1 MTSSIVNFIVERY
14 LANFLE
20 INTSQTTASIWS
32 GTVEMQNLKIKP
44 EIFQTMNLPYLELVN
59 GYVGKLKLELQ
70 MPRFYL
76 YPIKVYV
83 DKVFFHARQKNI
95 DKLNK
100 DKEIEGMEAYKQS
113 QLINTEQLTNQ
124 VSQLQNEGP
133 GMVQQIMNN
142 IQIIINDVVFR
153 FDDSVSYHKVPYSL
167 GIILGGIIIQT
178 TRSDYQLPK
187 DPNEQIPYEEIN
199 YKVIKIDNFSI
210 FMDCYNK
217 EEDLD
222 YKKLIDKKTMDDIDS
237 DLKSFMKDLID
248 FYAYCIS
255 EVYVHSHDKMSH
267 QYLLHY
273 LDMDLNVALNDNVKN
288 KKPKYDASLIFPNLD
303 FGLTLKQ
310 TETLFKVLAYI
321 NLNFYYQ
328 LGISK
333 DYYTKQLTEEEEE
346 KYIKGYLDYYKQK
359 YINKNDAFLL
369 SQDLVDM
376 ESKLT
381 YEQIQT
387 MRTAAL
393 TQLDY
398 VKKINELEAQIKTE
412 EGRWFGYDEVKI
424 EQLKKELEKIKEK
437 QKNSNIKAS
446 IEKKETKL
454 EVDEYFDLPDEYV
467 IYHVS
472 FEITTS
478 ILTIYESMH
487 QISQKQWSF
496 GRKLIDFISDD
507 FIIDGEIRKC
517 GQIYKMSLL
526 NCSISQDKVSNEDYD
541 KILFGEKN
549 NDKKSKVLYM
559 EFEMNPKFEK
569 SNYRFKMTT
578 TRQVYLVINLYIL
591 QYINYKVLDAMSQ
604 NINFSEITSYASDS
618 VSKYIQEGYVDKFL
632 GGEYQHFNID
642 LDITFNSPILIIPQ
656 NIMDKKNKKCIYL
669 YCGKLIITTNLPPR
683 QDLNID
689 YKTVKDPKLLYDD
702 YIVKLQGIKMST
714 IDNCLL
720 KNNYLGK
727 EEILVHEF
735 DMDISCKM
743 IIEAKNKL
751 FDAMIIEINI
761 PTFEFIMTEF
771 QILFFINYL
780 KSMYNEGNLLSKE
793 MNDDLKKK
801 GGVSKSTELDD
812 IKDYMKR
819 KGDEVQK
826 GIEKENEEKKK
837 KEEEKKKIEEE
848 IREKKKNKTYLGF
861 VKKFA
866 EVGKK
871 ATHHQKT
878 IYDIEKMRKSLNVI
892 FKINKVSL
900 IMKKNHKDLS
910 VNDYLIYQQN
920 DYLMIFATTDD
931 SDMFF
936 KLDIS
941 NVGLYD
947 KDLSIN
953 KEKLINPHFDCL
965 VESNKVESQNSN
977 SFITI
982 LFCYIKETNKSE
994 TIIDINNL
1002 NIVIGLDSILRSY
1015 LFSMYYYEKY
1025 CEMCAEVEKNNPN
1038 AERIKEEERQKNLE
1052 YIRKKQEEG
1061 INMRFF
1067 DKVKSNYQSRN
1078 TSKISIGDKE
1088 KNINQNK
1095 DKKDDISNKLEDII
1109 EEDEENKA
1117 DKEKIK
1123 RQLKN
1128 LVKMRY
1134 LYGIKEKVTKTEHI
1148 KAILKVT
1155 VNMNDTVL
1163 KMPLDASKIDT
1174 PIFSINFDMTYIQE
1188 WRQEMENVY
1197 EMPNKKLIK
1206 QDFSINDNNM
1216 NLMVYEADM
1225 DLIYYVPS
1233 QNKFT
1238 SNPITEKLLSNFR
1251 MTCQIKSYIVPVN
1264 SISVMNIDVLFEPLL
1279 LNFGFR
1285 QIRKLMQLYNDSM
1298 KFYYTDMQ
1306 EKYVPYLKPE
1316 DIGIENGENKLKV
1329 SDKKPNLRNT
1339 IRRVIIKNKLQKHF
1353 LRRLKEIKIKL
1364 EKEDPRNITKFNSFM
1379 DVNLKIDKA
1388 SFTIFDNTTLRKK
1401 ILMDISFTKLNLKYI
1416 SNSKPRDK
1424 NNMGNAI
1431 IEIITAKPISI
1442 DQYNFQ
1448 TCYQYMNM
1456 VFEID
1461 IYYYNLILSDFEP
1474 FIEPFGMK
1482 IDMLQVDPITR
1493 NKIDISSKDMLNMN
1507 ISANS
1512 IKVLNMFLTKYY
1524 QSEELWKKIDL
1535 ENQKNVVGRQSEKEK
1550 KEIILQMKNLLGL
1563 PMTFWFEANPK
1574 VKYQIKKDGTYSFTK
1589 NSLAEALGPSII
1601 KNKILKDKFSF
1612 SFDES
1617 NPIIGINFSRNIIRE
1632 YKVKI
1637 NQNGEIKTVEI
1648 SVRVDTSGL
1657 IKEIFFMSGIKFV
1670 NNTKYD
1676 EMYIKIND
1684 NTIPDNCISIKK
1696 SDKIP
1701 TSIPI
1706 TWMLS
1711 QSSNPEISIC
1721 LYNNGPSQK
1730 VYDNINEILIKDNNN
1745 NKEKND
1751 DIKKKKKQ
1759 FENAHKDD
1767 KNPRFKLI
1775 TDQILNNFEN
1785 KDDSK
1790 IVPVQD
1796 KEGFIAHLCFD
1807 YKIYTS
1813 IEQEEKSKKP
1823 EIEEKE
1829 EEGQQKK
1836 VKLVTPKDN
1845 KIVNSYEYII
1855 NIQSCVEFFNSLP
1868 FNLIIQK
1875 DEKEIILKPLQT
1887 EIFYDLTPEQNIA
1900 STKIS
1905 LDYYG
1910 KKYESREFAIRERID
1925 HLVLYCEDG
1934 DKVKEINMHVAKVPC
1949 SKQTLTNTKLL
1960 KVNQF
1965 STKSLKY
1972 IFFFDY
1978 LITNRLNSD
1987 LLCLSTNNKKFEK
2000 KDESRIPIILQKEK
2014 INLITIPENDG
2025 KLMIRL
2031 NDTEWSNAFEM
2042 NTIGV
2047 DGVVK
2052 INKKIDIISDE
2063 NKKKDL
2069 MTSIDIA
2076 CIITSSE
2083 NYIYSNV
2090 LVFEQRYLIIN
2101 NLGFDIF
2108 YMQEEDKE
2116 GYTFTL
2122 KDKAQQDLIYTK
2134 EKRIYRIGIRSSS
2147 NNEINWSGPFDVE
2160 NVEDFDLM
2168 IKIEKNEI
2176 KNYPHNIF
2184 TYNGNEYYI
2193 LIRMINQTYDK
2204 GIIYIM
2210 LNLPHYPYLEIDN
2223 KTNSPIKIYETKN
2236 GEPLLIN
2243 PRDRVPFVWKSTID
2257 IKDTLE
2263 CEVYGE
2269 KKTFNFSKFDKNIYN
2284 ISTRD
2289 PQYKEIEII
2298 RAISLSV
2305 STKNMHNTRCLM
2317 IEESEYQPNEQSA
2330 VEKIFFRNKK
2340 RPSTM
2345 DINCDFKGWGMS
2357 FIDDIPKE
2365 IFYISMYG
2373 LKAGYKNNVLSLNN
2387 DSKLENT
2394 ENITFFMKNF
2404 QVDYCKN
2411 DSYKNIIFPKQQ
2423 IIPSNEEKYENSK
2436 EDIVPFLSMLVVRQY
2451 TRNITTDEQVSKY
2464 PQIDIT
2470 MQEFNIKV
2478 EQYVMNNLLEITNNY
2493 MSLLDYYNKTDK
2505 KPEIIEEES
2514 LKEKIETPILKL
2526 TRENENISKMLIN
2539 FLLIGAIKFNLTL
2552 RLDLASIQSESV
2564 PKTLIRIFGSIG
2576 NSFARIT
2583 ESPLKFSEKIFQNV
2597 YIDYYTLMW
2606 KLIGDY
2612 TKQGI
2617 LQIYKILGSLDI
2629 IGNPVKLIDNIGTGF
2644 FELINEPRK
2653 GFVQGPTQF
2662 AKGLGRGI
2670 AGLLSGVVGG
2680 AFDAVGKI
2688 TGTLYAATQS
2698 ATGHSRDAIVD
2709 EEDEPGNVLSGTAQG
2724 IIGGGKELLKGITG
2738 IFLNPYRKA
2747 KQQGVKGFFKGLGS
2761 GLLGAIISPFAA
2773 VLKITNSIAVG
2784 IKNTFKLLTKSTL
2797 KTERFRFPRVI
2808 VEGEPIKNYDEEAAE
2823 AKELLYQLLKIDT
2836 DNIIYNA
2843 DFQSGDK
2850 GFVDK
2855 LSTVILTD
2863 QLIVV
2868 VYDMKKVIFNLS
2880 IKEIRKCTLHFM
2892 NDVYIIVF
2900 KLFNESTRGFRISK
2914 ECGKIA
2920 CSLYDLFNEM
2930 LEAKTLRSVKTIIKK
2945 QSTNLSNSNINNI
2958 NTNNTLR
2965 SGNINLDFSG
2975 QNVKSNYDNTIPNN
2989 GSVFNANSIQESEYS
3004 DAQSNIQGNE
3014 EKDDNKIL
3022 MDKID

>member
-1 MTSSIVNFIVERY
+1 M
-14 LANFLE
+14 
-20 INTSQTTASIWS
+20 
-32 GTVEMQNLKIKP
+32 
-44 EIFQTMNLPYLELVN
+44 
-59 GYVGKLKLELQ
+59 
-70 MPRFYL
+70 
-76 YPIKVYV
+76 
-83 DKVFFHARQKNI
+83 
-95 DKLNK
+95 
-100 DKEIEGMEAYKQS
+100 
-113 QLINTEQLTNQ
+113 
-124 VSQLQNEGP
+124 
-133 GMVQQIMNN
+133 
-142 IQIIINDVVFR
+142 
-153 FDDSVSYHKVPYSL
+153 
-167 GIILGGIIIQT
+167 
-178 TRSDYQLPK
+178 
-187 DPNEQIPYEEIN
+187 
-199 YKVIKIDNFSI
+199 
-210 FMDCYNK
+210 
-217 EEDLD
+217 
-222 YKKLIDKKTMDDIDS
+222 
-237 DLKSFMKDLID
+237 
-248 FYAYCIS
+248 
-255 EVYVHSHDKMSH
+255 
-267 QYLLHY
+267 
-273 LDMDLNVALNDNVKN
+273 
-288 KKPKYDASLIFPNLD
+288 
-303 FGLTLKQ
+303 
-310 TETLFKVLAYI
+310 
-321 NLNFYYQ
+321 
-328 LGISK
+328 
-333 DYYTKQLTEEEEE
+333 
-346 KYIKGYLDYYKQK
+346 
-359 YINKNDAFLL
+359 
-369 SQDLVDM
+369 
-376 ESKLT
+376 
-381 YEQIQT
+381 
-387 MRTAAL
+387 
-393 TQLDY
+393 
-398 VKKINELEAQIKTE
+398 
-412 EGRWFGYDEVKI
+412 KI
-424 EQLKKELEKIKEK
+424 ENEIK
-437 QKNSNIKAS
+437 S
-446 IEKKETKL
+446 
-454 EVDEYFDLPDEYV
+454 
-467 IYHVS
+467 
-472 FEITTS
+472 
-478 ILTIYESMH
+478 
-487 QISQKQWSF
+487 
-496 GRKLIDFISDD
+496 
-507 FIIDGEIRKC
+507 
-517 GQIYKMSLL
+517 
-526 NCSISQDKVSNEDYD
+526 
-541 KILFGEKN
+541 
-549 NDKKSKVLYM
+549 
-559 EFEMNPKFEK
+559 
-569 SNYRFKMTT
+569 
-578 TRQVYLVINLYIL
+578 
-591 QYINYKVLDAMSQ
+591 
-604 NINFSEITSYASDS
+604 
-618 VSKYIQEGYVDKFL
+618 
-632 GGEYQHFNID
+632 
-642 LDITFNSPILIIPQ
+642 
-656 NIMDKKNKKCIYL
+656 KKNKKY
-669 YCGKLIITTNLPPR
+669 TS
-683 QDLNID
+683 
-689 YKTVKDPKLLYDD
+689 V
-702 YIVKLQGIKMST
+702 V
-714 IDNCLL
+714 
-720 KNNYLGK
+720 NN
-727 EEILVHEF
+727 F
-735 DMDISCKM
+735 
-743 IIEAKNKL
+743 AKV
-751 FDAMIIEINI
+751 A
-761 PTFEFIMTEF
+761 
-771 QILFFINYL
+771 
-780 KSMYNEGNLLSKE
+780 
-793 MNDDLKKK
+793 
-801 GGVSKSTELDD
+801 
-812 IKDYMKR
+812 
-819 KGDEVQK
+819 
-826 GIEKENEEKKK
+826 
-837 KEEEKKKIEEE
+837 
-848 IREKKKNKTYLGF
+848 
-861 VKKFA
+861 
-866 EVGKK
+866 KK
-871 ATHHQKT
+871 ATHYEKT
-878 IYDIEKMRKSLNVI
+878 IKDVEKMRKSLNFI

-900 IMKKNHKDLS
+900 IMRKNYKDLS
-910 VNDYLIYQQN
+910 INDYLLYQQN

-931 SDMFF
+931 SDMYF

-965 VESNKVESQNSN
+965 VESNKVESQNTN

-982 LFCYIKETNKSE
+982 LFCYIKTTNKSE

-1002 NIVIGLDSILRSY
+1002 NIVIGLDSILRLY

-1038 AERIKEEERQKNLE
+1038 AERIKEEERQKNIE
-1052 YIRKKQEEG
+1052 YIRKMQEEA
-1061 INMRFF
+1061 INVKFF
-1067 DKVKSNYQSRN
+1067 ERVKSNTRSKYGSRISNEDNIIN
-1078 TSKISIGDKE
+1078 TNKI
-1088 KNINQNK
+1088 K
-1095 DKKDDISNKLEDII
+1095 DKNDESNIKLKTIKEDAK
-1109 EEDEENKA
+1109 EDDEENKA

-1128 LVKMRY
+1128 LSKLKF
-1134 LYGIKEKVTKTEHI
+1134 LYGLKEKVKKTEHI
-1148 KAILKVT
+1148 KSILKVT

-1163 KMPLDASKIDT
+1163 KMPLDANKIDT

-1188 WRQEMENVY
+1188 WKQEMDNVY
-1197 EMPNKKLIK
+1197 EMPKKKLIK

-1216 NLMVYEADM
+1216 NLMIYEADM

-1238 SNPITEKLLSNFR
+1238 HNPVTEKLLSNFR

-1285 QIRKLMQLYNDSM
+1285 QIRKLTQLYNDSM

-1306 EKYVPYLKPE
+1306 EKYVPYVKPE

-1329 SDKKPNLRNT
+1329 NNKKPNLRNT

-1353 LRRLKEIKIKL
+1353 LKRLKDIKIKL
-1364 EKEDPRNITKFNSFM
+1364 EKEDPRNISKFNSFM

-1388 SFTIFDNTTLRKK
+1388 SFTIFDNTTIRKK
-1401 ILMDISFTKLNLKYI
+1401 ILMDISFTKLSLKYI

-1431 IEIITAKPISI
+1431 IEIITAKPISM

-1448 TCYQYMNM
+1448 TCYQYMKM

-1474 FIEPFGMK
+1474 FIEPYGME
-1482 IDMLQVDPITR
+1482 INMLQVDPITR

-1507 ISANS
+1507 ISSNS

-1535 ENQKNVVGRQSEKEK
+1535 DNQKNVVGRGNEKEK

-1563 PMTFWFEANPK
+1563 PVNFWFEANPK
-1574 VKYQIKKDGTYSFTK
+1574 IKYQIKKDGTYSFTK
-1589 NSLAEALGPSII
+1589 NTLAEALGPSIL

-1612 SFDES
+1612 SFDDS
-1617 NPIIGINFSRNIIRE
+1617 TPIRGINFSRNIIRE

-1637 NQNGEIKTVEI
+1637 NQDGIIKIVEI
-1648 SVRVDTSGL
+1648 TVRVDTSGL

-1676 EMYIKIND
+1676 ELYLKIND
-1684 NTIPDNCISIKK
+1684 NSIPDNCILIKK
-1696 SDKIP
+1696 NIKIP
-1701 TSIPI
+1701 TPIPL

-1711 QSSNPEISIC
+1711 KSQKPEISIC
-1721 LYNNGPSQK
+1721 VYKDGPSQK
-1730 VYDNINEILIKDNNN
+1730 IYDNIDEILIKDID
-1745 NKEKND
+1745 KVKND
-1751 DIKKKKKQ
+1751 DRKKKKKQ

-1775 TDQILNNFEN
+1775 TDQILNNFDN
-1785 KDDSK
+1785 NDDSK
-1790 IVPVQD
+1790 IIPVQD
-1796 KEGFIAHLCFD
+1796 KEGSISHLCFD
-1807 YKIYTS
+1807 YKIYQS
-1813 IEQEEKSKKP
+1813 IEQKEKSKKP
-1823 EIEEKE
+1823 EIDEKKIEGQEKE
-1829 EEGQQKK
+1829 KK
-1836 VKLVTPKDN
+1836 VKLTTPEDN
-1845 KIVNSYEYII
+1845 KIQDGYDYII

-1868 FNLIIQK
+1868 FPLIIHK
-1875 DEKEIILKPLQT
+1875 DGKEIILKPLQT
-1887 EIFYDLTPEQNIA
+1887 EVFYDLQPEQNIA
-1900 STKIS
+1900 SIKIS

-1925 HLVLYCEDG
+1925 HLILYCENDNI
-1934 DKVKEINMHVAKVPC
+1934 KEINMHVAKVPC
-1949 SKQTLTNTKLL
+1949 SKKTLANNQLL
-1960 KVNQF
+1960 KIEQF

-1978 LITNRLNSD
+1978 LITNRLNTD
-1987 LLCLSTNNKKFEK
+1987 ILCLSTNNKKFDK
-2000 KDESRIPIILQKEK
+2000 KDENKNPIILQKEK
-2014 INLITIPENDG
+2014 INLITLPENDG

-2031 NDTEWSNAFEM
+2031 NDTEWSDAFEM
-2042 NTIGV
+2042 NTIGIE
-2047 DGVVK
+2047 GVVR
-2052 INKKIDIISDE
+2052 INKKINIISND
-2063 NKKKDL
+2063 KKDDL

-2076 CIITSSE
+2076 CIITISD
-2083 NYIYSNV
+2083 NYIYSVV

-2101 NLGFDIF
+2101 NLGFDVF

-2116 GYTFTL
+2116 GYTYTL
-2122 KDKAQQDLIYTK
+2122 KDKAQQDLIYTEK
-2134 EKRIYRIGIRSSS
+2134 KRIYRIGIRSESSS

-2176 KNYPHNIF
+2176 NKYPRNIF

-2223 KTNSPIKIYETKN
+2223 KTNSPIKIYETKK

-2284 ISTRD
+2284 ISTKD
-2289 PQYKEIEII
+2289 PEYEEIEIYKS
-2298 RAISLSV
+2298 ISLSV
-2305 STKNMHNTRCLM
+2305 FTKNMQNTRCLT
-2317 IEESEYQPNEQSA
+2317 IEESEYIPNEQSV

-2387 DSKLENT
+2387 DSKIENT

-2411 DSYKNIIFPKQQ
+2411 DSYKNIIYPKQQ
-2423 IIPSNEEKYENSK
+2423 IIPSNENENSNK
-2436 EDIVPFLSMLVVRQY
+2436 DIVPFLSMLVVRQY
-2451 TRNITTDEQVSKY
+2451 TRNISTDVQVSKY

-2478 EQYVMNNLLEITNNY
+2478 EQYVMNNLMNITNNY
-2493 MSLLDYYNKTDK
+2493 MSLLDYYNNTDK
-2505 KPEIIEEES
+2505 QPEIKEEES
-2514 LKEKIETPILKL
+2514 LKEKVETPILKL
-2526 TRENENISKMLIN
+2526 TRENENLSKMLIN

-2552 RLDLASIQSESV
+2552 RLDLASIQSESI

-2597 YIDYYTLMW
+2597 YIDYYSLMW
-2606 KLIGDY
+2606 KLIGEY

-2644 FELINEPRK
+2644 FELFNEPRK
-2653 GFVQGPTQF
+2653 GFLQGPTQF

-2670 AGLLSGVVGG
+2670 VGLLSGVIGG
-2680 AFDAVGKI
+2680 AADAVGKI

-2724 IIGGGKELLKGITG
+2724 LIGGGKELLKGITG

-2747 KQQGVKGFFKGLGS
+2747 KQQGIKGFFKGLGS

-2773 VLKITNSIAVG
+2773 ALKITNSIAVG
-2784 IKNTFKLLTKSTL
+2784 IKNTFKLLTKSNL

-2808 VEGEPIKNYDEEAAE
+2808 IEGEPIKNYDEEAAE
-2823 AKELLYQLLKIDT
+2823 AKELLYQLMKIDT

-2850 GFVDK
+2850 GFNDK

-2863 QLIVV
+2863 QFIVV
-2868 VYDMKKVIFNLS
+2868 VYDMKKIIFNLNIRD
-2880 IKEIRKCTLHFM
+2880 IKKCTLHFM

-2900 KLFNESTRGFRISK
+2900 KLYNESTRGFRLCK

-2930 LEAKTLRSVKTIIKK
+2930 LNVKTLKSVKTIIKK
-2945 QSTNLSNSNINNI
+2945 QSSNISNSMINTI

-2989 GSVFNANSIQESEYS
+2989 GSVFNANSIHESEYS

-3014 EKDDNKIL
+3014 ENEGKNDNKMFI
-3022 MDKID
+3022 DKID